1 MLYSDRN
8 DMLKP
13 GYLPLESGLVWHED
27 GCVTIATYTRM
38 PRCRA
43 KMVHWWFG
51 WVGGTD
57 QYKLWHPVD
66 HLFSD
71 WEDRVDGNYF
81 GAKHLVHETLGGDG
95 EIHKLRIHFYNPK
108 EMFDPEGY
116 DKVDGVAV
124 CGRPGSLERPVN
136 LGHMVHF
143 ARNTDYGCELR
154 TRFWLGDVYHQD
166 LETELPDEALAA
178 VKSNVLTEDFAI
190 RLHRHATEEMGYLA
204 DLLPVLY
211 RQVTQ
216 DATF

>member
-1 MLYSDRN
+1 MRYEDRN

-13 GYLPLESGLVWHED
+13 GYLPLESGVVRNDD
-27 GCVTIATYTRM
+27 GTVTIAALTRM

-51 WVGGTD
+51 WLGGTD
-57 QYKLWHPVD
+57 QYKMWHPVD

-71 WEDRVDGNYF
+71 WEDREDGNYY

-95 EIHKLRIHFYNPK
+95 EVHKLRIHFRDPH
-108 EMFDPEGY
+108 EMFDPAGY
-116 DKVDGVAV
+116 DALDAVAV
-124 CGRPGSLERPVN
+124 CGRPGSLENPVN
-136 LGHMVHF
+136 LGHMTHF
-143 ARNTDYGCELR
+143 VRNTDYGCEMR
-154 TRFWLGDVYHQD
+154 SRFWLGHVHHQD
-166 LETELPDEALAA
+166 LETELPAEMVDGLRANL
-178 VKSNVLTEDFAI
+178 LTDDFCT

-211 RQVTQ
+211 RQITQ